1 MILPFILTVVALAIL
16 FLLLYVEGGRNSS
29 VNSVEDLAG
38 RTRPVDLEAFRNL
51 VDAGEED
58 FLRASLSRR
67 EFRAV
72 QRERTRAA
80 VEYIGKS
87 AHNAACLLRLGEAA
101 IRSGDPR
108 IAEAGRRLIDSALRL
123 RAYALLSNT
132 RLYVRLVFPES
143 RLSYGKLAD
152 NYQHL
157 SALASQLALMQYPT
171 QATRLST
178 LL

>member
-29 VNSVEDLAG
+29 VNGVEDLAG
-38 RTRPVDLEAFRNL
+38 RTRPVDLDAIRNL

-58 FLRASLSRR
+58 FLRANLSRD

-80 VEYIGKS
+80 VEYIRNS

-101 IRSGDPR
+101 SRSGDPH

>member
-1 MILPFILTVVALAIL
+1 
-16 FLLLYVEGGRNSS
+16 
-29 VNSVEDLAG
+29 
-38 RTRPVDLEAFRNL
+38 
-51 VDAGEED
+51 
-58 FLRASLSRR
+58 
-67 EFRAV
+67 
-72 QRERTRAA
+72 
-80 VEYIGKS
+80 
-87 AHNAACLLRLGEAA
+87 
-101 IRSGDPR
+101 
-108 IAEAGRRLIDSALRL
+108 L

-157 SALASQLALMQYPT
+157 SSLASQLALMQYPT